1 MATELGPIIVKA
13 NHDHVMNDIDD
24 SLIEQIWHD
33 LDGQVTREQIRQ
45 AVTEIADEFRSA
57 KVTAF
62 VPIFI
67 RRQARAKLT
76 ARVNESRNSAIDGR
90 EASNDSDVYGSTR
103 EKGRPR

>member
-1 MATELGPIIVKA
+1 MATELHPTIAETNHIGVINDLNGSPI
-13 NHDHVMNDIDD
+13 D
-24 SLIEQIWHD
+24 QIWHD
-33 LDGQVTREQIRQ
+33 LDGHVTREQIRQ
-45 AVTEIADEFRSA
+45 VVTEIADEFRSA

-76 ARVNESRNSAIDGR
+76 ARVNESRNLPSMGEKRRI
-90 EASNDSDVYGSTR
+90 DSDVYGSTR